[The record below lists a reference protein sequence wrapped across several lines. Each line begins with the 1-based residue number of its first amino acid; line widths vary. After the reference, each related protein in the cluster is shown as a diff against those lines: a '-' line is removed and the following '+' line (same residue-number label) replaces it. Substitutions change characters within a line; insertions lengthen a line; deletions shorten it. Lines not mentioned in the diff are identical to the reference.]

1 MRKSSIVVNLL
12 KTTILVIMIGGIG
25 RLSINENSP
34 PRLKQVQERVINDIN
49 ARLTGH
55 YDIQPLVMAGG
66 DPYIRA
72 LMRTIS
78 ASEAYTQR
86 PYHVIYGGQY
96 VQKLDRHPDQC
107 VVVKRGANA
116 GKCSTAAGRYQFLN
130 TTWAEKASIY
140 HPQADFIGDNNSYS
154 FEAQYQDEVLY
165 RWLSDG
171 EAWGVDFSQMLAQ
184 NQLDQVLRRLSNT
197 WTSLGYGTED
207 NSMTRRLPKIYQQM
221 LQEELANQQASKN

>member
-34 PRLKQVQERVINDIN
+34 PILKQAPQRVINDIN
-49 ARLTGH
+49 VRITGN
-55 YDIQPLVMAGG
+55 YDIQPLVMKGG
-66 DPYIRA
+66 DPYLRA

-78 ASEAYTQR
+78 ASEAYTKR
-86 PYHVIYGGQY
+86 PYHIIYGGRY
-96 VQKLDRHPDQC
+96 VEKLDRHPDQC
-107 VVVKRGANA
+107 VIIRRGAHP
-116 GKCSTAAGRYQFLN
+116 GKCSTAAGRYQFIN

-140 HPQADFIGDNNSYS
+140 HPQANFLGENNSYS

-165 RWLSDG
+165 RWLSDSQ
-171 EAWGVDFSQMLAQ
+171 AWGADFPRMLAH
-184 NQLDQVLRRLSNT
+184 NQLDQVLQKLSNT

-207 NSMTRRLPKIYQQM
+207 NSMTKRLPKIYQQM
-221 LQEELANQQASKN
+221 LQEELAHQQALKN